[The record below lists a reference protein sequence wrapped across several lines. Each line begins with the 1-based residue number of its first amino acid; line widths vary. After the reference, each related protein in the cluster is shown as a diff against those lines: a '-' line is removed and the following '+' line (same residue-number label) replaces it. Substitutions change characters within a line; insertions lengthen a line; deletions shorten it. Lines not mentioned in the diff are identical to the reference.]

1 MSTFWKPTT
10 QITPWKPNTQ
20 PELYH
25 YGVKGMKWHQHKAG
39 LSPAANGGGL
49 ANPIDSL
56 QEAWWQFEDDSGI
69 TDYYKQKES
78 KKEYERNT
86 GRSWAD
92 RLKSNYEKA
101 RKKFYKTPM
110 GKAAKYVDAGK
121 EAVKAFKAYVRNN

>member
-10 QITPWKPNTQ
+10 QTTSWKPNTQ

-39 LSPAANGGGL
+39 LSSAANGGGL

-69 TDYYKQKES
+69 TDYYKQKEA
-78 KKEYERNT
+78 KKEYERDKN
-86 GRSWAD
+86 RSWAD

>member
-1 MSTFWKPTT
+1 MSTF
-10 QITPWKPNTQ
+10 WKPNTQ

-39 LSPAANGGGL
+39 LSSAANGGGL

-69 TDYYKQKES
+69 TDYYKQKEA
-78 KKEYERNT
+78 KKDYERDKN
-86 GRSWAD
+86 RIWAD